1 MRIVQLLPNLD
12 AYRMDHLVMGL
23 ARQQSDAGYEPLLY
37 CPTHGGTLAPDA
49 EAAGIPGID
58 FGKQAGFSCKLTWE
72 IARRQMAAEA
82 KRVAETQFSFDAMRG
97 RYDRLYLSLG
107 GAH

>member
-1 MRIVQLLPNLD
+1 
-12 AYRMDHLVMGL
+12 MGL
-23 ARQQSDAGYEPLLY
+23 ACQQSDAGHEPLLY

-82 KRVAETQFSFDAMRG
+82 KRVAETQFSFDSMRG
-97 RYDRLYLSLG
+97 LTTVCT
-107 GAH
+107 